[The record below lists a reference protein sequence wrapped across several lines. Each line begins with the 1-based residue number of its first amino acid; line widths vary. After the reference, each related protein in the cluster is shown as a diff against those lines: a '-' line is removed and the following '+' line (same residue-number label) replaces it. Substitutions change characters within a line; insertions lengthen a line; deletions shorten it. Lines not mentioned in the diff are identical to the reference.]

1 MNHFIARLGA
11 CVWVYLISDIEFFI
25 SLRSRFKAIAF
36 SSEDDWEE
44 DDDAMWCN
52 LCDDDALATRDVV
65 VLDLVDDELL
75 LNTCAD
81 LQSPKKD
88 QSLVRRF
95 TWAESKKDFKIVL
108 FLTVF
113 D

>member
-1 MNHFIARLGA
+1 M
-11 CVWVYLISDIEFFI
+11 EFFI

-36 SSEDDWEE
+36 SSDDDWVEDDDDE

-75 LNTCAD
+75 LNTCID
-81 LQSPKKD
+81 LNTNWPKIKESKSD
-88 QSLVRRF
+88 LTSIKLYISLSIYVSG
-95 TWAESKKDFKIVL
+95 AKKKDFKIVL
-108 FLTVF
+108 FLIVF
-113 D
+113 I

>member
-1 MNHFIARLGA
+1 MR
-11 CVWVYLISDIEFFI
+11 VYLISDIEFLI

-36 SSEDDWEE
+36 SSADDWVEDDDD

-81 LQSPKKD
+81 LIRKD
-88 QSLVRRF
+88 QKRLKKREKRF
-95 TWAESKKDFKIVL
+95 NINH
-108 FLTVF
+108 
-113 D
+113 